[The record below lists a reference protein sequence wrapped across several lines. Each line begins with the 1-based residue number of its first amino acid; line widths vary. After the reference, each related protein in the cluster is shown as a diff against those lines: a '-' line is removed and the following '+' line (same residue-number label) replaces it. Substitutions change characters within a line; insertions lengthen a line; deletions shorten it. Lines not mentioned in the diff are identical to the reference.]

1 MNRDEAATAQAM
13 LAGLSDEPDQW
24 RDPLAAFRA
33 LWAAQERALTG
44 DDEDSPMFWKF

>member
-1 MNRDEAATAQAM
+1 MHNDEAVYTQQM
-13 LAGLSDEPDQW
+13 LSGLSDEPDQF

-33 LWAAQERALTG
+33 LYLAQERALAG